1 MCLKLAA
8 LDSVLNY
15 DCFKPLSIITAVF
28 EIMETDSELKC
39 IQKAANYRVYQPPLN
54 LAKLSVICICCS
66 LKLQWLFC
74 GLKMCFM

>member
-28 EIMETDSELKC
+28 EIMESDSELKC
-39 IQKAANYRVYQPPLN
+39 IQKAANYRVYQPPAFN
-54 LAKLSVICICCS
+54 LAKLLVS
-66 LKLQWLFC
+66 LYLL
-74 GLKMCFM
+74 